1 MRRVLGEERKT
12 KTRHLV
18 PLYQEQAWGR
28 SVAGM
33 LLEGV
38 DREDVSDKCIA
49 YSSPLALLKP
59 NRAVCQMS
67 FTEITCGQ
75 FSEPYYI
82 KDILLGPS
90 RSDLL

>member
-1 MRRVLGEERKT
+1 MVLWEEREA

-38 DREDVSDKCIA
+38 DREAISDKCIA
-49 YSSPLALLKP
+49 YSSPLAVLK
-59 NRAVCQMS
+59 
-67 FTEITCGQ
+67 T
-75 FSEPYYI
+75 Y
-82 KDILLGPS
+82 
-90 RSDLL
+90 